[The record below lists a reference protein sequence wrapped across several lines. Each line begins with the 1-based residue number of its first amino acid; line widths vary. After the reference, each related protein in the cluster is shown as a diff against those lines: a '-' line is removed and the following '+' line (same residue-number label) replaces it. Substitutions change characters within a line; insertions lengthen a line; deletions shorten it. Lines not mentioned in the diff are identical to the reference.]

1 MNSKVAKAI
10 GASMVMLVALIAL
23 IALGFNSTGEYPDE
37 KYIQDTMNARL
48 APTGGATD
56 GMAKQAMITRVYNL
70 NCAAT
75 DGVVACQW
83 DQDSAGGYTI
93 KGKTAKFAKGQKG
106 WLETR

>member
-1 MNSKVAKAI
+1 MNAKLPGAKAWL
-10 GASMVMLVALIAL
+10 MVMLTALITM
-23 IALGFNSTGEYPDE
+23 GCNSQVEYPDAQ
-37 KYIQDTMNARL
+37 YIQDTMNARL

-70 NCAAT
+70 NCAPT
-75 DGVVACQW
+75 DGGVACQW

>member
-1 MNSKVAKAI
+1 MNATVRAK
-10 GASMVMLVALIAL
+10 GWLMVMVMALVGLNAV
-23 IALGFNSTGEYPDE
+23 GCNSRVEHPDE
-37 KYIQDTMNARL
+37 QYIQDTMNARL

-75 DGVVACQW
+75 DGGVACQW

-93 KGKTAKFAKGQKG
+93 KGKTAKFAKGQQG

>member
-1 MNSKVAKAI
+1 MNPTVAK
-10 GASMVMLVALIAL
+10 SMGSLIVMLVALVAL
-23 IALGFNSTGEYPDE
+23 IALGFNSKVEFPDE
-37 KYIQDTMNARL
+37 QYIQDTMNARL

-70 NCAAT
+70 NCATT
-75 DGVVACQW
+75 DGGVACQW

>member
-23 IALGFNSTGEYPDE
+23 ISLGFNSTVEYPDE

-75 DGVVACQW
+75 DGGVACQW